1 MLYKNFAEKLLHKA
15 IDLRECSKATE
26 DEAMWHTSDEIT
38 SLVSKLDKFYQ
49 GGYEYINCLKF
60 YSHDSEDISYR
71 FVLTEE
77 EVDLTSGLDEEAGYI
92 VLSEIERQV
101 IDNAIMTEV

>member
-1 MLYKNFAEKLLHKA
+1 MLYKNFSEKLLHKA
-15 IDLRECSKATE
+15 IDLREYSKATE
-26 DEAMWHTSDEIT
+26 NEAMWHTSDEIT
-38 SLVSKLDKFYQ
+38 SLVLKLDKFYRA
-49 GGYEYINCLKF
+49 GYEYINCLKLH
-60 YSHDSEDISYR
+60 SHDSEDILYR

>member
-1 MLYKNFAEKLLHKA
+1 MLYKNFAEKLLRKA
-15 IDLRECSKATE
+15 IDLREYSKAIE
-26 DEAMWHTSDEIT
+26 NEAMWHTSDEIT
-38 SLVSKLDKFYQ
+38 SLVLKMDKFYQ
-49 GGYEYINCLKF
+49 AGYEYINCLKF
-60 YSHDSEDISYR
+60 HSYNSEDISYR

>member
-15 IDLRECSKATE
+15 IDLRECSKAIE
-26 DEAMWHTSDEIT
+26 NEAMWHTSDEIN
-38 SLVSKLDKFYQ
+38 SLVLKMDKFYRA
-49 GGYEYINCLKF
+49 GYEYINCLKF

-77 EVDLTSGLDEEAGYI
+77 EVDLTSGLDEDAGHI
-92 VLSEIERQV
+92 VLSEIEHQV
-101 IDNAIMTEV
+101 IDNAMLAEV